1 MGRLGIFGGTFNPIH
16 NGHLH
21 IAECFWQQM
30 DLDSLLFIPSKRP
43 THKPAPDL
51 ASSTHR
57 LAMCRAALEGTPF
70 SVSDLE
76 ITRQSDSYT
85 VYTLEELHRQY
96 PEERLYLLMG
106 EDMFLTLLDWK
117 APEEILS
124 LCVVCVAPRSE
135 DSRSRILTYG
145 KRLAALGGQ
154 YALLDIPFLSVSST
168 EIRQRVQ
175 AGLPIDH
182 LMPDAARQYL
192 YEHHLYQGGA
202 YA

>member
-1 MGRLGIFGGTFNPIH
+1 
-16 NGHLH
+16 
-21 IAECFWQQM
+21 
-30 DLDSLLFIPSKRP
+30 
-43 THKPAPDL
+43 
-51 ASSTHR
+51 
-57 LAMCRAALEGTPF
+57 MCRSALEGSPF

-76 ITRQSDSYT
+76 VTRQSDSYT

-145 KRLAALGGQ
+145 ERLTALGGQ